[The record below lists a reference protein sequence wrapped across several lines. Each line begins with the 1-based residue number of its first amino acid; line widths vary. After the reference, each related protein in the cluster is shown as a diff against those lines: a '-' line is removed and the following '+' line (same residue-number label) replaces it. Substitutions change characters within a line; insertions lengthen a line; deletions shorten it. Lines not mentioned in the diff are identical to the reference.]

1 MNNADTSYD
10 VSSNY
15 LSSEW
20 NSQKL
25 GNSWKNLSTG
35 KQQIKDCTSPLSKPC
50 WCPLQTIPFNDYVE
64 PSPLSLIL
72 TWSICW
78 RMWQL
83 ERDVLETEVVVFHNN
98 LIHRVEKSKVTSRCS
113 SKCARSNYS
122 AVQGSKISR
131 RYTKATVRSWKENKQ
146 QFAPSVYNQG
156 SYWGHQKVAE
166 TKPPLINQ

>member
-20 NSQKL
+20 NSQRL
-25 GNSWKNLSTG
+25 GNSWKNVSTG
-35 KQQIKDCTSPLSKPC
+35 KQQIKDRTSPLSKPC
-50 WCPLQTIPFNDYVE
+50 WCPLQTIPSNDYVE

-83 ERDVLETEVVVFHNN
+83 ERDLLKTEVVVFHNN
-98 LIHRVEKSKVTSRCS
+98 LIHRVEKSTVTSRCS

-131 RYTKATVRSWKENKQ
+131 RCTKTIVRSWKENKQ
-146 QFAPSVYNQG
+146 QFAPSVYNQDN
-156 SYWGHQKVAE
+156 YWGHQKVAE